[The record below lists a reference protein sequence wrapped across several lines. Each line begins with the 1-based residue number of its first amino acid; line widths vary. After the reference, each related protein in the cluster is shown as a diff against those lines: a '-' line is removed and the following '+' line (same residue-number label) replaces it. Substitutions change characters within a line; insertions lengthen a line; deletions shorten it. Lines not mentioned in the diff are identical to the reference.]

1 MKQCIDCNQTLPYT
15 AFSKK
20 ASCKDGYN
28 VRCKQCNTN
37 KYKRGTLE
45 RVIKKIYLTQIDN
58 SIKRNH
64 PLPSYT
70 FNELVDW
77 VKQQPNWDDLYN
89 TWIQSNYERMLA
101 PSIDRLDSLLPYSL
115 SNIRLVSWKVNQQ
128 QSADDKYYGIDTRI
142 LRPVRAINK
151 DGSIHKEYYSIKA
164 AMRDMNTSS
173 YHGITSVADGKPIK
187 DGKGN
192 AYMPRTYKGYKW
204 EWI

>member
-1 MKQCIDCNQTLPYT
+1 MKQCIDCLKTLPYT

-28 VRCKQCNTN
+28 VRCKQCHTN

-70 FNELVDW
+70 FNELVEW
-77 VKQQPNWDDLYN
+77 VKQQPDWDDLYN
-89 TWIQSNYERMLA
+89 TWVESNYDRMLA

-115 SNIRLVSWKVNQQ
+115 SNIRLVSWKLNQQ
-128 QSADDKYYGIDTRI
+128 QSADDKYYGTDTRT
-142 LRPVRAINK
+142 LKPVKAINK
-151 DGSIHKEYYSIKA
+151 DGTTHKEYYSIGA
-164 AMRDMNTSS
+164 AMRDVGTTS
-173 YHGITSVADGKPIK
+173 YTGISSVANGIPIK
-187 DGKGN
+187 DSKGN
-192 AYMPRTYKGYKW
+192 YYTPRTYKGYKW

>member
-1 MKQCIDCNQTLPYT
+1 MKQCIDCLKTLPYT

-28 VRCKQCNTN
+28 VRCKQCHTN

-70 FNELVDW
+70 LNELIDW
-77 VKQQPNWDDLYN
+77 VKQQDNWDDLYN
-89 TWIQSNYERMLA
+89 TWIESNYDRMLA

-128 QSADDKYYGIDTRI
+128 QSADDKYYGTDTRT

-151 DGSIHKEYYSIKA
+151 DGSIHKEYYSIKE
-164 AMRDMNTSS
+164 AMRDINTSS

-192 AYMPRTYKGYKW
+192 EYMPRTYKGYKW